1 MAKTK
6 KNKYQDPVDKI
17 EKNIENISETIDKLT
32 STLGPLMNF
41 RDLGK
46 KIEDLK
52 DLTPT
57 KENMEHMV
65 NASSENEGETCM
77 HGNSWNSECSDC
89 NSMDAFDHIIVLSDE
104 YPNDAEFGEKVRSIC
119 SKYNKMMDNTEE

>member
-6 KNKYQDPVDKI
+6 KNKYKNPVDKI
-17 EKNIENISETIDKLT
+17 EENIENISKTVDKLT
-32 STLGPLMNF
+32 SSLGPLMDF

-46 KIEDLK
+46 KIEELK
-52 DLTPT
+52 NLAPT
-57 KENMEHMV
+57 KENMESMI
-65 NASSENEGETCM
+65 NENEGETCM

-104 YPNDAEFGEKVRSIC
+104 YPNDAEFGGKVRAIC
-119 SKYNKMMDNTEE
+119 NKYKEMMGDTEE